1 MSRPAR
7 FSAAGDG
14 VQAFR
19 HSVARGES
27 GWFAR
32 LAAGALFATLSPLSA
47 QQNDEAFDPRDLSG
61 NWDRETAIVT
71 YSNVPGSFR
80 DPVNRQMPDQGPTA
94 EPPFTEEGRRQYLD
108 NMPGYGANRREF
120 ERNDPFGRCEPA
132 GIPRNLTVEIIEPHD
147 TFEIVQTDDRILQFF
162 EYRHDW
168 REIWM
173 DGRELPAFE
182 DTWPTWNGFSVGRF
196 DGDTLVV
203 ETIGFDARTW
213 LDKYGHPHS
222 EEMRLEERYRRLDA
236 DTLELTMTI
245 RDPVMYSEPWNSD
258 TKIYSLNR
266 DRHHQWDEQI
276 YCIPAEE
283 FSLQELFGTGNTID

>member
-7 FSAAGDG
+7 FAAVGDV
-14 VQAFR
+14 VQVFR
-19 HSVARGES
+19 HSVARGKG
-27 GWFAR
+27 GWPAT
-32 LAAGALFATLSPLSA
+32 LVAGALLASLSPLSA
-47 QQNDEAFDPRDLSG
+47 QQGEEAFDPRDFSG

-71 YSNVPGSFR
+71 FSNVPGSF
-80 DPVNRQMPDQGPTA
+80 
-94 EPPFTEEGRRQYLD
+94 
-108 NMPGYGANRREF
+108 
-120 ERNDPFGRCEPA
+120 
-132 GIPRNLTVEIIEPHD
+132 
-147 TFEIVQTDDRILQFF
+147 
-162 EYRHDW
+162 
-168 REIWM
+168 
-173 DGRELPAFE
+173 RELPAFE
-182 DTWPTWNGFSVGRF
+182 DTWPTWNGFSVGHF
-196 DGDTLVV
+196 EGDTLVV

-266 DRHHQWDEQI
+266 DRLHEWDEQI
-276 YCIPAEE
+276 YCVPAEE

>member
-7 FSAAGDG
+7 FATAGG
-14 VQAFR
+14 VVQAFR
-19 HSVARGES
+19 HGVARGKS
-27 GWFAR
+27 GWPGC
-32 LAAGALFATLSPLSA
+32 LVTGAFIATLSPLSA
-47 QQNDEAFDPRDLSG
+47 QQNDEAFDPREFSG

-196 DGDTLVV
+196 EGDTLVV
-203 ETIGFDARTW
+203 ATIGFDARTW

-222 EEMRLEERYRRLDA
+222 EEMRLEERYPPARRGHARTHHDNLGSGDVQR
-236 DTLELTMTI
+236 TLEQRHEDLLAQPGSPS
-245 RDPVMYSEPWNSD
+245 PV
-258 TKIYSLNR
+258 
-266 DRHHQWDEQI
+266 
-276 YCIPAEE
+276 
-283 FSLQELFGTGNTID
+283 G